1 MTRGSHLPS
10 RLRVGEA
17 LLCKP
22 GSQEPG
28 AGCSEQ
34 TGEGAVSFH
43 LRGLDACAGF
53 RSHSGVIEGTGGE
66 LCVFRDYAD
75 YLLDNDSVY
84 S

>member
-1 MTRGSHLPS
+1 MRPDSANQ
-10 RLRVGEA
+10 V
-17 LLCKP
+17 P
-22 GSQEPG
+22 GSQEQA
-28 AGCSEQ
+28 AGSRPKER
-34 TGEGAVSFH
+34 AVSFH

-66 LCVFRDYAD
+66 ACVFRDYAD